1 MSILSFSLGIDMLYN
16 EFSKKLFLLTIFSCF
31 VRLAEGFEVKR
42 NREIEVGEIS
52 QYFPHFIWLLRDVS
66 LKILDGGTG
75 EEMDPTDY
83 IKKKVFHFCVITC
96 GNSKCVLVL
105 CFEMRKMLGSRS
117 FVSAFRTYI
126 HRLYTYT
133 YIHIYIHTYIHTL
146 LCSSK
151 RLFNT
156 NLPEMVIIKL
166 RLRLHI

>member
-66 LKILDGGTG
+66 LKILDGDTG

-105 CFEMRKMLGSRS
+105 CLKCEKFWEVGVLSVPS
-117 FVSAFRTYI
+117 VHTYI
-126 HRLYTYT
+126 GCIHIHT
-133 YIHIYIHTYIHTL
+133 YIYTYIHTYILYCVPQRGFSTL
-146 LCSSK
+146 IYLK
-151 RLFNT
+151 W
-156 NLPEMVIIKL
+156 
-166 RLRLHI
+166 